1 MTFDKLSEDMP
12 PARGHVESD
21 GERRKITKTLNQL
34 VVIRL
39 REAYRAHPTK
49 NLPSKLKPNSKHE
62 LAVGAIETRYDDL
75 GKTHQ
80 PDTDPAALLRWRTQ
94 YEAGDGGAG
103 PSEVDVNVTPPSA
116 GHTGLKRSFIQ
127 AFWVECKDDRLIP
140 FPSPPP
146 FPPSGKRGGR
156 PELCIFGISRDE
168 GKNSKSK
175 KIRVMSVW

>member
-1 MTFDKLSEDMP
+1 MAIFRTFD
-12 PARGHVESD
+12 ARGHVEND

-49 NLPSKLKPNSKHE
+49 NLPPKLKPNSKHE
-62 LAVGAIETRYDDL
+62 LTVGAIETRYDDL

-94 YEAGDGGAG
+94 YEAGDGG

-127 AFWVECKDDRLIP
+127 AFWGDV
-140 FPSPPP
+140 
-146 FPPSGKRGGR
+146 
-156 PELCIFGISRDE
+156 
-168 GKNSKSK
+168 
-175 KIRVMSVW
+175 